1 MKETC
6 VKKYTPSNVETMVSD
21 MAQFYWEEENREF
34 KEKEGVYYV
43 TFSRETDNIAHYEEV
58 KELEAEWN
66 SLVKVAPLWPLWL
79 FLIPVFVLVSVY
91 LGGAIVSPDTF
102 KTNLMYVAFF
112 VPSGVLLLGGV
123 LFTVFR
129 TRSITR
135 KINEAPTRREEIINK
150 LKELS
155 VTPMDDISS

>member
-6 VKKYTPSNVETMVSD
+6 IKKYTPSNVETMVSD
-21 MAQFYWEEENREF
+21 MALFYWEEESREF

-43 TFSRETDNIAHYEEV
+43 TFARETDNIAHYEEV

-66 SLVKVAPLWPLWL
+66 NLVKAVPLWPLWL

-91 LGGAIVSPDTF
+91 LGGAIVSPDVF
-102 KTNLMYVAFF
+102 KTNLMYIAFF

-123 LFTVFR
+123 LYTVFR
-129 TRSITR
+129 TRGITKR
-135 KINEAPTRREEIINK
+135 IDEAPARREEIISK

-155 VTPMDDISS
+155 VTPEQDISS